1 MKGVFFPVNANDVLT
16 LARAGFTAQQIAAL
30 ATVNQPAPAAPEQ
43 PAAPAQPVPV
53 PAPAQPANL
62 TAPVQSE
69 NDVSAV
75 LAKLGVLTDA
85 IQSNGLL
92 NANQPKQETTDEIL
106 AAIIQPPNNKE

>member
-43 PAAPAQPVPV
+43 PAAPAQPVPA
-53 PAPAQPANL
+53 PAPAQPAA
-62 TAPVQSE
+62 APS
-69 NDVSAV
+69 NDDVSAV
-75 LAKLGVLTDA
+75 LAKLGVLTEA

-92 NANQPKQETTDEIL
+92 NANQPKQQTADEIL

>member
-43 PAAPAQPVPV
+43 PAAPAQPVP
-53 PAPAQPANL
+53 AP
-62 TAPVQSE
+62 APVQSE

-75 LAKLGVLTDA
+75 LAKLGVLTEA

-92 NANQPKQETTDEIL
+92 NANQPKQQTADEIL

>member
-30 ATVNQPAPAAPEQ
+30 ATVNRPAPAAPEQ
-43 PAAPAQPVPV
+43 SAAAAQPVPA
-53 PAPAQPANL
+53 PAPAQPAPPA
-62 TAPVQSE
+62 APAQSD
-69 NDVSAV
+69 DVSAV
-75 LAKLGVLTDA
+75 LAKLGVLTEA

-92 NANQPKQETTDEIL
+92 NANQPKQQTTDEIL